1 MSFSDAEL
9 GEKYR
14 GLGFV
19 SDGPSST
26 LKIGDVEL
34 VAVEHPLNGVVIFF
48 THISP
53 RTMAQF
59 EISLP
64 IRCSAEQIAGMIYA
78 NVARICPNQ
87 APAWKHHFQNLKVPL
102 FQ

>member
-1 MSFSDAEL
+1 MSFSDAAL
-9 GEKYR
+9 GAKYR
-14 GLGFV
+14 SLGFV

-34 VAVEHPLNGVVIFF
+34 LAVEHPLNGVVIFF

-64 IRCSAEQIAGMIYA
+64 IRCSTEQIAGMIYA
-78 NVARICPNQ
+78 NIAKICPDQ
-87 APAWKHHFQNLKVPL
+87 AAAWKRHFQQLKVPL